1 MMLNRVILVGYAG
14 QQRELRY
21 FKNGKILCKFPI
33 VVYSL
38 SDTSETL
45 LEYIDLELWN
55 QTAKLA
61 AQYVPKGREIAIV
74 GSLKF
79 STWKDR
85 KTGKSRESAIVLV
98 SQLHLLGTFMKFA
111 KHFTEQVDINEYKE
125 SYQDIDYQD
134 YQDDLYEDCH
144 QPYDEYDTS
153 IECGYSD
160 DIDYGYLDDLNNI
173 YEHLY

>member
-1 MMLNRVILVGYAG
+1 MLNRVILVGYAG
-14 QQRELRY
+14 QQPQLRY
-21 FKNGKILCKFPI
+21 FKSGKILCKFPI
-33 VVYSL
+33 VVQSF
-38 SDTSETL
+38 SDTGETV

-61 AQYVPKGREIAIV
+61 AEYIPKGREIGIV

-85 KTGKSRESAIVLV
+85 KTGQPRESAIVLV
-98 SQLHLLGTFMKFA
+98 SQLHLLGTFMKVA

-125 SYQDIDYQD
+125 SYKDSDYQD
-134 YQDDLYEDCH
+134 YQEDLYEDYY
-144 QPYDEYDTS
+144 QPYDRYDTS

-160 DIDYGYLDDLNNI
+160 EMDYGYLDDLNNI